1 MAGLA
6 ISKVVI
12 GLEGAQHGVCWCI
25 IGFNHSNAPCSHNDL
40 WGICVDNLSSLSILP
55 DPLTNTHIHVISRHK
70 PGTSGADKQAN
81 NVNPNMH
88 EIAHTEYFRAW
99 TKPKVVY
106 HRACERGNRIIAV
119 VCRDPRRSHKA
130 PSPSTSTYRGN
141 EMKRRILSSF
151 IWVPPTALYLT
162 LDLYE
167 SCYGVTWTWG
177 RKET

>member
-1 MAGLA
+1 
-6 ISKVVI
+6 
-12 GLEGAQHGVCWCI
+12 
-25 IGFNHSNAPCSHNDL
+25 
-40 WGICVDNLSSLSILP
+40 
-55 DPLTNTHIHVISRHK
+55 
-70 PGTSGADKQAN
+70 
-81 NVNPNMH
+81 MH
-88 EIAHTEYFRAW
+88 EIAHTDYFRAW

-119 VCRDPRRSHKA
+119 VCRDLRRSHKA

-177 RKET
+177 SKETDRQWESGRYWGEKCNCIDQWNSTVWTQPKLIQTHTDGHGGNQIMDWLKHAGQ